1 MAMISLKKVHE
12 HAEAEMAAYPST
24 NNYGYGAEIY
34 LDGEQVEA
42 LGIGDFRAGQPVM
55 IRALAVVKRAS
66 EELEP
71 GDDSGGKDTSLC
83 IQITDLE
90 VEANGGADPKRAAA
104 MLYGDDE

>member
-12 HAEAEMAAYPST
+12 HAEAEVASYSE
-24 NNYGYGAEIY
+24 NKYGYGAEIY

-42 LGIGDFRAGQPVM
+42 LGIGEFRAGQSVM
-55 IRALAVVKRAS
+55 IRAMAVVKRS
-66 EELEP
+66 TEELEP

-90 VEANGGADPKRAAA
+90 VEAKGGVDSKKAAT
-104 MLYGDDE
+104 MLYGDDD